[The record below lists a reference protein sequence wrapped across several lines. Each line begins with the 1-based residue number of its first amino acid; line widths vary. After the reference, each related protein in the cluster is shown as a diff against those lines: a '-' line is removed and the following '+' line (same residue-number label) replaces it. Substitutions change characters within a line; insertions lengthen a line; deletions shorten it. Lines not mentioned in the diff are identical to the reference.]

1 MVKICFNLVCGA
13 IPIHTC
19 NVVGYIFLSFLCC
32 SFLWFFKSYCI
43 CRFIFQHYIRNTNLI
58 SVCYSSIKCLL
69 FLIHYMGRT
78 VITTENW
85 KRYWLVILMHI
96 VFFFNCIYFP
106 AAFLTL
112 SYCFTRFLI
121 LLKTRMNLD
130 LNLLTSGIGQPTM
143 PMFLS
148 RTMRKF
154 GSCLSFF
161 AFRLLYYWAILLYCN
176 LLYSRLQFI
185 LISTSCKCMFIVLHY
200 FLFGLIVEFFLLS
213 P

>member
-1 MVKICFNLVCGA
+1 MQVLQEESSHHMASREFCVRANTMTLHMISTNLSLLFTVMVWNTMILLFIQCFLLASYSFFFLLQQHLIKIDEYENDYVLEKKREMVKISFDLVCDA

-43 CRFIFQHYIRNTNLI
+43 CRFIFQHYIRNTSLI

-96 VFFFNCIYFP
+96 VFF
-106 AAFLTL
+106 
-112 SYCFTRFLI
+112 LI
-121 LLKTRMNLD
+121 ASISLLPSWPCLIALLD
-130 LNLLTSGIGQPTM
+130 S
-143 PMFLS
+143 
-148 RTMRKF
+148 
-154 GSCLSFF
+154 
-161 AFRLLYYWAILLYCN
+161 
-176 LLYSRLQFI
+176 
-185 LISTSCKCMFIVLHY
+185 
-200 FLFGLIVEFFLLS
+200 
-213 P
+213 